1 MEKLI
6 LCEIVTPIM
15 SGSGGCA
22 GYNLP
27 RFTGDLLECLK
38 QTGRRG
44 ELIITS
50 LVTGKQTKQHMLYAY
65 DDMMECWDSVSRA
78 LDVLV
83 ALHEE
88 SGLAI
93 RELADEAGISPATA
107 RTIFHGGKVSADMEA
122 RIERALERWNPQ
134 YKAILRD

>member
-1 MEKLI
+1 MQNLI
-6 LCEIVTPIM
+6 LCEIVKPIM

-22 GYNLP
+22 GYNPP
-27 RFTGDLLECLK
+27 RFTGDLLDCLK
-38 QTGRRG
+38 QGGRRD
-44 ELIITS
+44 ELI
-50 LVTGKQTKQHMLYAY
+50 VTAIVTAKQTKQHVLYAY
-65 DDMMECWDSVSRA
+65 DYLMDYWGSVSRA

-107 RTIFHGGKVSADMEA
+107 RTILHGGSVSVDMEA

-134 YKAILRD
+134 YKAVLRG